1 MLYKDNLEV
10 YGVSSVIV
18 HLKDSVSKSE
28 LDAICGCFKVSKY
41 SLQSAIINDM
51 EKPCRN
57 HAFRHY
63 KNLGLIFGTVNKE
76 TINSLEKERGVSSI
90 LSTPAVS
97 RIETVRSKRTR
108 LTGNTTW
115 GIAAMKVPGLW
126 KMGWDGTDVRIA
138 HLDTGIS
145 VTHPALKDAVSGF
158 AVFDAIG
165 NKVNPTPKPFDN
177 HGHGSHTAGIIAGRP
192 VGNRHIGVSPNAKL
206 FSAVVVDGGN
216 IIARMLSGLDWA
228 LSQDVKIINL
238 SIGVQGFR
246 NDFIELIRIIRSKNI
261 LPVIAVGNEGPGAS
275 RSPGNYAEA
284 LSVGSMGRNKMVLN
298 SSSSED
304 FPRIADPIVP
314 DLVAPGANVVSA
326 TPSGG
331 YRSNNGTSMAA
342 PHISGLAALLWQ
354 AKPNATVDE
363 IEGAI
368 LASCTVLTKS
378 KAQRQG
384 RGLPNAELALKLLQQ

>member
-1 MLYKDNLEV
+1 M
-10 YGVSSVIV
+10 
-18 HLKDSVSKSE
+18 
-28 LDAICGCFKVSKY
+28 
-41 SLQSAIINDM
+41 
-51 EKPCRN
+51 
-57 HAFRHY
+57 
-63 KNLGLIFGTVNKE
+63 
-76 TINSLEKERGVSSI
+76 
-90 LSTPAVS
+90 S

-115 GIAAMKVPGLW
+115 GIAAMNVPDLW
-126 KMGWDGTDVRIA
+126 KMGLDGTDVRIA

-145 VTHPALKDAVSGF
+145 VTHPALKDAVSDF
-158 AVFDAIG
+158 VVFDAIG
-165 NKVNPTPKPFDN
+165 NKVSPTPKPFDS

-192 VGNRHIGVSPNAKL
+192 VDNRHIGVSPNAKL

-216 IIARMLSGLDWA
+216 IIARMLSGMDWA

-238 SIGVQGFR
+238 SIGVRGFR
-246 NDFIELIRIIRSKNI
+246 NDFIELIKIIRSKNI

-284 LSVGSMGRNKMVLN
+284 LSVGSMGRNKTVLS

-326 TPSGG
+326 TPNSG

-378 KAQRQG
+378 KVQRQG
-384 RGLPNAELALKLLQQ
+384 QGLPNAELALKFLQQ